1 MTTTRRGTSTS
12 DFGTSRREGHDASSF
27 YERFPAPV
35 QSDDETINPPVA
47 VDEIVAGDARAVLA
61 DESVVADN
69 SVALVVTSPPY
80 FAGKQYE
87 ADLTEDHVP
96 ASYVE
101 YLEMLEAVF
110 DRCLTKLEPG
120 GRMAVNV
127 ANLGRKPYRSLSSD
141 LIHILQDRL
150 GMLLRGEIVWQKGK
164 GINGSCAWGSF
175 QSASNPVLRDTTER
189 IIVASKGRFAR
200 AHSRRDRAAADL
212 PADGSMF
219 KEDFMDA
226 TTDVWE
232 IATESATRVGHP
244 APFPVELPRR
254 LIDLYTFREDL
265 VLDPFIGSG
274 STAIAALRTSRHYVG
289 IDTDDGYVSAARDR
303 IDAERARLT
312 ESAERRERFSVYLP
326 AVPDPGSDT
335 EDGQARAVR
344 EGRKAKEIA
353 SLVLD
358 ECGFKVIA
366 ENTRQTSGVEIDYV
380 AKARDGSIWHFDVSG
395 AFTSGRGGLRRT
407 DTLWKALGRAGVRD
421 GSDDESAH
429 RYVLIT
435 THLPPSGSA
444 GHKALRTA
452 MANHLVFDAVE
463 MLAEAGQQR
472 LVDYASDGGDTN
484 QPVDPHAPEFDG
496 I

>member
-1 MTTTRRGTSTS
+1 MARTRRGTRTS
-12 DFGTSRREGHDASSF
+12 DFGTSKREGHDASDF
-27 YERFPAPV
+27 YERFPAPII
-35 QSDDETINPPVA
+35 SDDESITPPVC
-47 VDEIVAGDARAVLA
+47 VDEIFVGDAREILA
-61 DESVVADN
+61 DERVVADN

-87 ADLTEDHVP
+87 ADLTEAHVP

-101 YLEMLEAVF
+101 YLEMLEAVLAG
-110 DRCLTKLEPG
+110 CLAKLEPG

-141 LIHILQDRL
+141 VIHILQDRL

-164 GINGSCAWGSF
+164 GLNGSCAWGSF

-189 IIVASKGRFAR
+189 VIVASKGRFAR
-200 AHSRRDRAAADL
+200 AHSRRERAAADL

-254 LIDLYTFREDL
+254 LIDLYTFRGDL
-265 VLDPFIGSG
+265 VLDPFMGSG
-274 STAIAALRTSRHYVG
+274 SSAMAALRTDRHYVG
-289 IDTDDGYVSAARDR
+289 FDTDRDYVDAAKDRLRTERERLDDSSA
-303 IDAERARLT
+303 
-312 ESAERRERFSVYLP
+312 RRERFSVYLP
-326 AVPDPGSDT
+326 AVPEPASDA

-353 SLVLD
+353 SLVLS
-358 ECGFKVIA
+358 ECGFEVIA
-366 ENTRQTSGVEIDYV
+366 EKKRQPSGAEIDFV
-380 AKARDGSIWHFDVSG
+380 AKTADGSVWHIDVSG
-395 AFTSGRGGLRRT
+395 AFTSGRAGLRRT
-407 DTLWKALGRAGVRD
+407 DTLWKSLGRAAVRD
-421 GSDDESAH
+421 GSGDESGH
-429 RYVLIT
+429 RYLLIT
-435 THLPPSGSA
+435 THLPASGSA
-444 GHKALRTA
+444 GHKALRTG
-452 MANHLVFDAVE
+452 MGNGLIFDAVE

-472 LVDYASDGGDTN
+472 LADYSADGGDAKPPT
-484 QPVDPHAPEFDG
+484 DLHKPEFDG